1 MKVMAHIDKAHSA
14 STKINPSSTPKS
26 GNLKWINNDCK
37 CNSQSWEIQ
46 NGCLTFPGSLIN
58 LIFSFNGVKPFL
70 AARLMFSQ
78 WRKKMFNMCLPLRYI
93 FYNLQW
99 SRHPLHW
106 TNHASLNKG
115 FTNFLKLSLS
125 LSSSVIRQGQKNRN

>member
-1 MKVMAHIDKAHSA
+1 MAHIDKAHSA
-14 STKINPSSTPKS
+14 STKNNPSSTPKS

-93 FYNLQW
+93 FYNLQ
-99 SRHPLHW
+99 
-106 TNHASLNKG
+106 
-115 FTNFLKLSLS
+115 
-125 LSSSVIRQGQKNRN
+125 